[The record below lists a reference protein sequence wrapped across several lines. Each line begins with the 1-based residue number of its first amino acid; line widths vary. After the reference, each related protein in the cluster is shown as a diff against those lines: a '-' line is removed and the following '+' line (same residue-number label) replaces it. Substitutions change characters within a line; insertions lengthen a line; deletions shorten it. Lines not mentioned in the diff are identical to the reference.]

1 MKPVIMRL
9 FSHSYGVETERGID
23 EELRFHLELSTQELV
38 RQGMSFQEA
47 KDAALERLGD
57 VERIRIQCAEI
68 VRRGRLSIRVLKFF
82 LIVVFLLGVLVRSFG
97 TEVPVMHVAD
107 TLIAVAIMSRL
118 LLYVRGLNPSS
129 FRSRDDTSS
138 PLMLNGL
145 ASIPVS
151 DQRRPTPVERDI
163 FDK

>member
-1 MKPVIMRL
+1 MKTVITRL
-9 FSHSYGVETERGID
+9 FKHFDSEETRGID

-38 RQGMSFQEA
+38 QQGMSFQEA

-68 VRRGRLSIRVLKFF
+68 VRRSRPSIRVLKFF
-82 LIVVFLLGVLVRSFG
+82 LMVVFLFGILVRSLG
-97 TEVPVMHVAD
+97 RELPVVHVGD

-118 LLYVRGLNPSS
+118 FLYVRGLNPAS
-129 FRSRDDTSS
+129 FRSTDVRSS

-145 ASIPVS
+145 ASIPLS
-151 DQRRPTPVERDI
+151 DQRRPTPVERKI